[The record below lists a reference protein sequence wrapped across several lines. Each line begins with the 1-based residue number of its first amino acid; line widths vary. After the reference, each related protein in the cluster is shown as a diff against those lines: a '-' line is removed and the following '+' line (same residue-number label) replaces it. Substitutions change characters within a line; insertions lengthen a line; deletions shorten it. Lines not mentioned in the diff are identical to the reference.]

1 MHTNVH
7 TESGGTLTKPPLF
20 DVVYRI
26 PEASL
31 KLARDDR
38 QAGLWYKRERQRA
51 EKGIRDQKKRIV
63 VSVVFVYVYV
73 YVYVYVC
80 ERRRA

>member
-1 MHTNVH
+1 MA
-7 TESGGTLTKPPLF
+7 ERMGLTKPPLF

-38 QAGLWYKRERQRA
+38 QAGLWYRKERQRA
-51 EKGIRDQKKRIV
+51 EKGIMTEKKKLV
-63 VSVVFVYVYV
+63 V
-73 YVYVYVC
+73 
-80 ERRRA
+80 RLD